1 MPCPNHALPSP
12 PWLHSR
18 SRKGLPSH
26 LSPSG
31 RACASGAPA
40 STRSRHSDR
49 RMMDLTVA
57 HRSSIPDRKSREH
70 HVKLKARDRVDVY
83 RYAICWHWQHGHFG
97 AMICTVYEEW
107 REVRGAVG
115 LGAAVTKS
123 DKHDRGDPAGAERA
137 YQLAIDSGHG
147 DRAPKAAFNL
157 GVLREDRGDDAGAE
171 RAHQLAID
179 SGHADQ
185 APQAAVNLGVLRHGL
200 EDYAGAECVFHWRS
214 TAVMPTWPRRRR
226 STSGCSVRV
235 AATSPG
241 RSGPTSWPSTPGI
254 QRRLHLRERR
264 SSSYGEA
271 TPSLD
276 RRAEQ
281 VFLLAVD
288 AVLWRHFLSAD
299 PDGQPLPYRRIKG
312 W

>member
-123 DKHDRGDPAGAERA
+123 DKHDRGDPPERSGPISWRSIPGTATGRQRRRSTSGFSVRIGATTPG
-137 YQLAIDSGHG
+137 QSG
-147 DRAPKAAFNL
+147 P
-157 GVLREDRGDDAGAE
+157 
-171 RAHQLAID
+171 I
-179 SGHADQ
+179 S
-185 APQAAVNLGVLRHGL
+185 
-200 EDYAGAECVFHWRS
+200 WRS
-214 TAVMPTWPRRRR
+214 TPGTPTRPRRRR
-226 STSGCSVRV
+226 STSGCSVTVWR
-235 AATSPG
+235 TMPG
-241 RSGPTSWPSTPGI
+241 RSVSSTGDRLRSCRHGPEG
-254 QRRLHLRERR
+254 
-264 SSSYGEA
+264 G
-271 TPSLD
+271 
-276 RRAEQ
+276 
-281 VFLLAVD
+281 
-288 AVLWRHFLSAD
+288 
-299 PDGQPLPYRRIKG
+299 GQPRGAP
-312 W
+312 